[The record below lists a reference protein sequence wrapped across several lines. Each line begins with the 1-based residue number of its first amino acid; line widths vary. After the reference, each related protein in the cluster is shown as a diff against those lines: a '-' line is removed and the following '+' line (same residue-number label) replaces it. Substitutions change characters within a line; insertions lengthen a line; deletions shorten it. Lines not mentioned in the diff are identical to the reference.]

1 MAEEDQIQTAVRLPE
16 SWFARLDKLA
26 ERLSQPGLTL
36 SRTDALRMAIA
47 RGMAEME
54 AERTALEKK
63 R

>member
-1 MAEEDQIQTAVRLPE
+1 MAEEDQIQTAVRLPK

-26 ERLSQPGLTL
+26 EQLSQPGLTL

-54 AERTALEKK
+54 SELQVDRL
-63 R
+63 

>member
-54 AERTALEKK
+54 AEKK